1 MLQWFLNLRHSAL
14 AVFTVIGYISSPSPI
29 PRGDKYY
36 LGAEGPG
43 GWAEESSGMT
53 LFQTR
58 PGGHLQIWS
67 PGGKREQPLEADETR
82 ANRGHGTL
90 KAERS
95 R

>member
-1 MLQWFLNLRHSAL
+1 MLQWFLNLYHSAL

-43 GWAEESSGMT
+43 GW
-53 LFQTR
+53 

-90 KAERS
+90 NAERS